1 MIRRP
6 PRSTLF
12 PYTTLFRSGAAVR
25 DLENGVAGG
34 PDVGGEEL
42 GEGGEEPD
50 FDLHR
55 RPDDPAGSASRR
67 TGAMRS
73 RSPGWIRSGL
83 SRLFQR
89 TTSATVTPCC
99 WAMVATVSP
108 GCTTCVSPGPLARAT
123 ARFLAA
129 SAA

>member
-34 PDVGGEEL
+34 PAVGGEEL

-67 TGAMRS
+67 TGAMRRRVPGGVRS
-73 RSPGWIRSGL
+73 RPPRV
-83 SRLFQR
+83 FQR
-89 TTSATVTPCC
+89 PTSATGTPCC
-99 WAMVATVSP
+99 RAMVAPGAAGRPPLASP
-108 GCTTCVSPGPLARAT
+108 GALGRAH
-123 ARFLAA
+123 
-129 SAA
+129 